1 MRELNI
7 SEVEAVEGGILPLLA
22 LAVFDVV
29 VLAYDAYQLGKILK
43 DK

>member
-1 MRELNI
+1 MRELTNGEMEQI
-7 SEVEAVEGGILPLLA
+7 GGGILPLVA

-43 DK
+43 D